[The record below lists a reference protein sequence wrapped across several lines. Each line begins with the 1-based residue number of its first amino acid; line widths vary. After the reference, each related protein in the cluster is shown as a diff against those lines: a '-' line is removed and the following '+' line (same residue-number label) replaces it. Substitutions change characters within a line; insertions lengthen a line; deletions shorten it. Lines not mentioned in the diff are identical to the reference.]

1 MLLFIST
8 RHAFKMRTQ
17 TSTPEQSELI
27 PPVSEKGAHKKKNR
41 AEECEQYELGEFYVS
56 I

>member
-17 TSTPEQSELI
+17 TSTPEQSEI
-27 PPVSEKGAHKKKNR
+27 HSVSVKGAHKK
-41 AEECEQYELGEFYVS
+41 AEECEQQVLQEFYVS